1 MQQIKRYLI
10 PALLGLL
17 VIAAAAGLL
26 RPAQPGLPAI
36 PALAVGEFSK
46 PVQEQILAARARL
59 LEAPLDA
66 QRNLDL
72 GRILHAYKLLPPA
85 NQCYRRARRL
95 QPGDYATAYLLGIA
109 QAQSGDDAG
118 ATDNLRAA
126 LALNPDY
133 APARLRLGE
142 VLFKNGALAEARTL
156 FEALLAQQP
165 DSAWAHYRLAQ
176 VMSALDDPQGAID
189 NYLRAIELY
198 GDFGPAH
205 YALAL
210 ACRDRGETGLAQS
223 HMARYRQH
231 PEQTPPHV
239 DPLMEA
245 VESLDMSAMAQV
257 RRARQLESAD
267 RMREALQALEQ
278 AVAVEPQSVEA
289 HSHLVRLYHRLNDA
303 GRAEQ
308 HYRAVTAI
316 EPNTVM
322 ANLEYGALLAEQGRI
337 ADAAAAFEKVLA
349 ADPDHSTAHT
359 LLAQAREELQQP
371 AEAERHYRLALDSDP
386 NNRRAALL
394 LGRLLLLAD
403 RHAEAELY
411 LAQAGQ
417 GEDSDGAFY
426 LQRIA
431 QVYYEAGER
440 ERALATLEQARAQ
453 AELLGQQRQLD
464 EIMQTKTR
472 WQGAQ

>member
-1 MQQIKRYLI
+1 MQQTRRYMI

-17 VIAAAAGLL
+17 VIAAAALL
-26 RPAQPGLPAI
+26 RPAQPGLPDI
-36 PALAVGEFSK
+36 PEVAVGEFSG
-46 PVQEQILAARARL
+46 PVQQQILAARAQL
-59 LEAPLDA
+59 LEAPSDA
-66 QRNLDL
+66 RRNLDL

-85 NQCYRRARRL
+85 IQCYRRARAL
-95 QPGDYATAYLLGIA
+95 QPGDYETAYLLGIA
-109 QAQSGDDAG
+109 EAQSGDDAG

-126 LALNPDY
+126 QALNPDY

-142 VLFKNGALAEARTL
+142 VLFKDGTLAEARAQ
-156 FEALLAQQP
+156 FESLLAQQP
-165 DSAWAHYRLAQ
+165 DSAWAHHRLAQ
-176 VMSALDDPQGAID
+176 VLAALGDPEGAIGND
-189 NYLRAIELY
+189 RRAVELY

-210 ACRDRGETGLAQS
+210 AYRDRGETGLAQT

-245 VESLDMSAMAQV
+245 VDALDISAQAQV
-257 RRARQLESAD
+257 RRARQLESAG
-267 RMREALQALEQ
+267 RMMEALRSLEQ

-322 ANLEYGALLAEQGRI
+322 ANLEYGTMLAEQGRI
-337 ADAAAAFEKVLA
+337 ADAAAAFEKVLV

-394 LGRLLLLAD
+394 LGRLLLQAD
-403 RHAEAELY
+403 RRTEAEPY

-417 GEDSDGAFY
+417 GGDSDDAFY

-431 QVYYEAGER
+431 QVYYEAGDR
-440 ERALATLEQARAQ
+440 ERALATLEQARVR
-453 AELLGQQRQLD
+453 AELLGQQRRLD
-464 EIMQTKTR
+464 EIMQKRMQWEGT
-472 WQGAQ
+472 Q

>member
-1 MQQIKRYLI
+1 MQQTRRYMI

-17 VIAAAAGLL
+17 VIAAAALL
-26 RPAQPGLPAI
+26 RPAQPGLPDI
-36 PALAVGEFSK
+36 PEVAVGEFSG
-46 PVQEQILAARARL
+46 PVQQQILAARAQL
-59 LEAPLDA
+59 LEAPSDA
-66 QRNLDL
+66 RRNLDL

-85 NQCYRRARRL
+85 IQCYRRARAL
-95 QPGDYATAYLLGIA
+95 QPGDYETAYLLGIA
-109 QAQSGDDAG
+109 EAQSGDDAG

-142 VLFKNGALAEARTL
+142 VLFKDGTLAEARAQ
-156 FEALLAQQP
+156 FESLLAQQP
-165 DSAWAHYRLAQ
+165 DSAWAHHRLAQ
-176 VMSALDDPQGAID
+176 VLAALGDPEGAIGND
-189 NYLRAIELY
+189 RRAVELY

-210 ACRDRGETGLAQS
+210 AYRDRGETGLAQT

-245 VESLDMSAMAQV
+245 VDALDISAQAQV
-257 RRARQLESAD
+257 RRARQLESAG
-267 RMREALQALEQ
+267 RMMEALRSLEQ

-322 ANLEYGALLAEQGRI
+322 ANLEYGTMLAEQGRI
-337 ADAAAAFEKVLA
+337 ADAAAAFEKVLV

-394 LGRLLLLAD
+394 LGRLLLQAD
-403 RHAEAELY
+403 RRTEAEPY

-417 GEDSDGAFY
+417 GGDSDDAFY

-431 QVYYEAGER
+431 QVYYEAGDR
-440 ERALATLEQARAQ
+440 ERALATLEQARVR
-453 AELLGQQRQLD
+453 AELLGQQRRLD
-464 EIMQTKTR
+464 EIMQTRMQWEGT
-472 WQGAQ
+472 Q